1 LIKARF
7 HANHRLGS
15 VFGRTRCFHLGFGC
29 SRLEFR
35 TNVGRNKNG
44 NGSIAQEDVIIS
56 EHNSSLSAIDSA
68 DPQQNIGDGMH
79 SQLRECTAFDASEVE
94 AMGQAFDAACA
105 TLQLSDGED
114 AFRKLVACKVIECA
128 ESGERNPQRIYDL
141 VLSEFRRSRH

>member
-1 LIKARF
+1 MKVKIRW
-7 HANHRLGS
+7 H
-15 VFGRTRCFHLGFGC
+15 
-29 SRLEFR
+29 
-35 TNVGRNKNG
+35 
-44 NGSIAQEDVIIS
+44 GSIAQEDVIIS
-56 EHNSSLSAIDSA
+56 EHISSACALISQS
-68 DPQQNIGDGMH
+68 PNQQQNIGDSMH

-105 TLQLSDGED
+105 TLQLSDEED

>member
-1 LIKARF
+1 V
-7 HANHRLGS
+7 NEGQ
-15 VFGRTRCFHLGFGC
+15 
-29 SRLEFR
+29 
-35 TNVGRNKNG
+35 NKNG

-56 EHNSSLSAIDSA
+56 EHNSSVCALDCQS
-68 DPQQNIGDGMH
+68 PNQQQDIGDRMH

-105 TLQLSDGED
+105 ALQLSDGED

>member
-1 LIKARF
+1 
-7 HANHRLGS
+7 
-15 VFGRTRCFHLGFGC
+15 
-29 SRLEFR
+29 
-35 TNVGRNKNG
+35 
-44 NGSIAQEDVIIS
+44 VILS
-56 EHNSSLSAIDSA
+56 EHNTSVRALDSRS
-68 DPQQNIGDGMH
+68 PNQQQNIGDRMH

-105 TLQLSDGED
+105 TLELSDGED

>member
-1 LIKARF
+1 MPLTRRRTCEAETTSRPLRRQQLWF
-7 HANHRLGS
+7 GFPANEGQ
-15 VFGRTRCFHLGFGC
+15 
-29 SRLEFR
+29 
-35 TNVGRNKNG
+35 NKKRNS
-44 NGSIAQEDVIIS
+44 SIAQQDVMIS
-56 EHNSSLSAIDSA
+56 ERNPSVCTLDSHS
-68 DPQQNIGDGMH
+68 PNRQQNIGDSMH

>member
-1 LIKARF
+1 MKVKIRWQ
-7 HANHRLGS
+7 
-15 VFGRTRCFHLGFGC
+15 
-29 SRLEFR
+29 
-35 TNVGRNKNG
+35 
-44 NGSIAQEDVIIS
+44 GSIAQEDVIIS
-56 EHNSSLSAIDSA
+56 EHNSSVCALDSP

-105 TLQLSDGED
+105 ALQLSDGED